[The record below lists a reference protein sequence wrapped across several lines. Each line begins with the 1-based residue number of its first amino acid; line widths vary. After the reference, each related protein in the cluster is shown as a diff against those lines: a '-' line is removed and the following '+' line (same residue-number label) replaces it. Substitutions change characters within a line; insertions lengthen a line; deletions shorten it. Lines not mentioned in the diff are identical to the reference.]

1 MSILKIKIDNVLSLI
16 LERKI
21 VLFYYICMAD
31 YIRARSYD
39 QKEER
44 LNQIKKATEELFEN
58 FPYTEITLS
67 TIAEKLG
74 WSRANLY
81 KYVTTKEEII
91 L

>member
-1 MSILKIKIDNVLSLI
+1 LSILKIKINNVLSLI

-44 LNQIKKATEELFEN
+44 LNQIKKATEELF
-58 FPYTEITLS
+58 
-67 TIAEKLG
+67 
-74 WSRANLY
+74 
-81 KYVTTKEEII
+81 
-91 L
+91 

>member
-1 MSILKIKIDNVLSLI
+1 
-16 LERKI
+16 
-21 VLFYYICMAD
+21 MAD

-67 TIAEKLG
+67 TIAE
-74 WSRANLY
+74 
-81 KYVTTKEEII
+81 
-91 L
+91 